1 MKKRIL
7 SLLLLVAMILT
18 MVPVMVSA
26 EEAATESEQIQQATN
41 NEATAD
47 TTPGD
52 LHDWYIKDGLTA
64 LYSTFGADN
73 GVDLT
78 AGTWTSK
85 VGAGVATLG
94 TKARWSAGEFGGI
107 GYTVLYGTVAED
119 GSYVKESSYN
129 NQRVHAVMLDL
140 GKQLPTGDY
149 TVEYFAMYKPYYVAD
164 AEGNILVKDGAK
176 VQSYDAFEGVLPGG
190 CTDTG
195 PIERFGVYAHYT
207 YTIDGQD
214 KAVYNTTDMR
224 RGYSFFCFDNPTWYA
239 GGNGRRWRIDNA
251 TRGVYH
257 LNDVLDTYSITLD
270 EMLTVGTKTVMVDT
284 DVPAVDAEGQPVLD
298 ADGNPTYVQEE
309 QTVPDRKI
317 NVKFSLFRGATA
329 YHALSPSTTKKGESS
344 YYDPMVKT
352 DNTLYLAAARPADFF
367 GVRVYDRALTISE
380 LRQNRA
386 VDILLYY
393 GIALDASVVANAA
406 AQKAVCGAIY
416 DFEIVTDATAKAA
429 KKAELETLV
438 AKALENAKI
447 IGLYAAPESMT
458 SFFTI
463 YVPDSINLTTG
474 KWADLIGGDAAS
486 FGKAPT
492 ETEPSRWFKNA
503 DGSVGSNTFVGYV
516 KADGTKA
523 MNTTV
528 NNDKDSIAALG
539 ISIANHAYWKNNG
552 LIFGTTKL
560 PTEDFTVEYMAMY
573 RPYLVA
579 DADKSTATEVVYARD
594 AEGNLIE
601 AYSLFGTTPAT
612 TDYGSPGGRPVDSIG
627 DFTTLTQ
634 RVDSTSGWGSSI
646 RGTQHWMYGLHYWGT
661 TSQRNWLGTA
671 GGWGKTSGLANAA
684 DTFKHNNV
692 IKVYGVSLDETDHA
706 DDNTSILFTLY
717 RDANKYASADGI
729 SWDGSNTN
737 KYYTSELSSAA
748 EFYLSGNQ
756 PTDFYGVRI
765 YNKAL
770 SNAEKAQNVAADLIL
785 YYGIELDAKTLANA
799 ELMEVIYTALSTFTF
814 EKDEAAKAAKK
825 VEIEAAVA
833 DAENRLAAI
842 TLDGTLYVT
851 EGLSSLFTA
860 FAGTTQYMVEE
871 NGSNKIWL
879 DRAGT
884 GNATFQGSIWTLGAN
899 GGVGKIY
906 WRGTS
911 TGGVISV
918 GSEAWNTPWGKTPL
932 SLGLE
937 LLPNDDYTVEY
948 LAYFPPIY
956 AKDAATGEAVAHYTA
971 GYTESYHVVDMY
983 GFLEFCTVYPGGKFD
998 GLNNYLRGRIG
1009 DAGLKSWGGT
1019 SGGGTYGFGSVNFKI
1034 NKRDTLKV
1042 DTHGLYRDETSI
1054 YDEETGELTEVKASY
1069 VTLYNTVESHKY
1081 TNFTTAYVSGGVQG
1095 VYVSSTEMK
1104 DGKYYFGDD
1113 TGRDFFLSSTAGA
1126 TFYALRVYDRVLTK
1140 EEREQNRMADVLYY
1154 YGIELT
1160 AEQKAN
1166 EDLMAYL
1173 TATAVATALEQDAS
1187 AYAAEKAAFKKAI
1200 DDFSKFQAY
1209 EYIIDNMYAAQD
1221 NLVANYTTFVPGQ
1234 YDLSAG
1240 TWTDRVDG
1248 KTATLV
1254 TKARWSAGEFGGIG
1268 FNTFCGAFNAAG
1280 EYENSVGSNN
1290 FSTSVRLEFGIAQLP
1305 ADDFTVEYVAMYKPL
1320 YVYDANQVDN
1330 IARDAA
1336 GNKIE
1341 TFSQNVDTTGLF
1353 ADKGSIDNLGWFQSL
1368 TGALD
1373 GQTYKD
1379 WRAGYSAEQT
1389 RGALHWAFGQQN
1401 GESSGWY
1408 TGAQRYWLGN
1418 NAIITGGLNKVGDAY
1433 QTNNQVRAY
1442 AITLKENT
1450 TGEGDSAVTEA
1461 IFSLYRDG
1469 ALYNSNEAVNAINS
1483 SANGYADGG
1492 YYVAGTEYDAKCR
1505 FWLSNKRP
1513 TDFFAVRIYDKV
1525 LTEAEKNHNHLL
1537 DLIMFYELDVP
1548 MDILEDASLS
1558 AELAALLSGLSFATD
1573 AIEGAANL
1581 LMIADAIE
1589 AIQTTSALY
1598 TLYVQEGL
1606 VGNFTALSAKDM
1618 MASVEGGT
1626 WANRVAGGA
1635 AATMGNK
1642 QYWHKNSNGSV
1653 GFNIFYGGVDAN
1665 GTYNTDSSYN
1675 NYAIHGT
1682 RLEFGIGLL
1691 PKNDFTVE
1699 MVAQINPVY
1708 AADAYGNPAGET
1720 FLLNGTTPGNQQY
1733 GDHATTPIHQLG
1745 YFQAW
1750 TTNRDGVHGGFSARG
1765 AWVWTA
1771 STAADW
1777 GGACQWHGMYGDNG
1791 KGVDGN
1797 KFPISGSVHTYTITR
1812 DEGMKDVT
1820 NKAGEVQ
1827 NIYNAEYTLRRD
1839 TVKFDSI
1846 NLNAVFQA
1854 EKGGAA
1860 YTNMPDFTK
1869 DDTGYFYLSERISTD
1884 FYAVRIYNRALSVEE
1899 LQGNHLVDIII
1910 YYGLEID
1917 EKIYDEDLFAAAAY
1931 ALSAAEIV
1939 TDASAKAANRALYQ
1953 ARLDAA
1959 LGEGKI
1965 EEICDYTQ
1973 YYAQNGLVALYTAFA
1988 GDTTANVIEGV
1999 WANRVEGGKDATF
2012 KGSIYWTKKTEGVGY
2027 SLTLTNWTA
2036 AKYTVGLDLP
2046 AEYEDF
2052 ANFTVETFAKVEG
2065 ITNADG
2071 TRYVNVYKPASTD
2084 EEGNEIPASGKQ
2096 YGVYAGG
2103 LSAFRFGILNSL
2115 FFSSLDKN
2123 ATQSLAQRWYLNNQ
2137 GYPDGT
2143 PTVPYEN
2150 ISGGTT
2156 DQSWRLMGPEDTPTA
2171 GLMQITKKTTANDV
2185 TYQIGYNASET
2196 LVADATISLDRYN
2209 EIAGTKKAN
2218 DYSSYFSLFNGI
2230 PATVYAV
2237 RVYDRVLTQAEK
2249 EQNAFV
2255 DKAAYF
2261 RIDLTGFEELDG
2273 ETQMNII
2280 GRFAT
2285 IGANAD
2291 RDIVQA
2297 IYNFMSGADN
2307 ESLASK
2313 VVAFDGYAPILS
2325 GASGYRVLF
2334 NVNTDSRDLFESMGY
2349 TVTYGAIVAP
2359 GGNYNAVEDVTIDNE
2374 DAIVVTVNGPYG
2386 TNVYYNLAG
2395 AGKYQYSVAVTS
2407 TDSALYGADMIV
2419 RGYVALTDADGN
2431 TQYVYV
2437 DVYENE
2443 ILDGEV
2449 SILAAADY
2457 FVNDFDG
2464 DIATQYKYMNSA
2476 ALRAILAE
2484 CGLTGRVALEDDLAI
2499 FVDAENGSDE
2509 NNGLSAD
2516 NAYATLEAAMAAAK
2530 AHLGKPGIKNVVIN
2544 LAAGEYS
2551 VTETLKLSAED
2562 ILADEYSFRVTG
2574 QGDDTVVNALTTIDN
2589 SSVEYDDNTGAA
2601 YVQLEADANGD
2612 YPALRAVFGDGELLT
2627 MAHLGDKDNL
2637 LGTID
2642 SIHFVGADGNILQ
2655 DTEGKQFYHVYDD
2668 GSKNDWALTSE
2679 GAKMVEYAVFNLPLE
2694 ALEHLDESAYEG
2706 AELHFTQAWTYNVS
2720 VIDHVVFDYDAG
2732 LARAYVV
2739 FSEMSQSM
2747 YRGYNVKGY
2756 YFWLENSLGF
2766 IGENPDTYYYDQ
2778 ESGKLY
2784 FYEENYYLEDM
2795 TIAYSPIDQLF
2806 AFDGVNN
2813 ITFENLTLTG
2823 LDNKMAAVKTG
2834 YGFGQAGAAS
2844 IYTKGQARQS
2854 VGFTNAALVYANNV
2868 NGLTVQNVTVKNALS
2883 AGIVTKGISENVTID
2898 SSIFENLG
2906 DAAIRIGNGAY
2917 SGTTYTKGLTITNN
2931 YVTNIGIFD
2940 KAAVAV
2946 QSFAVA
2952 NAKIVGNTVVNVPYS
2967 GFSFGWIWST
2977 IGNTAEDIISGAA
2990 FSTFNMEIAY
3000 NYITDCMTCTGDGG
3014 PIYLLGGN
3022 VRRSENDATAYNF
3035 MHHNYVNMSEE
3046 TGLHGNN
3053 AKSRRF
3059 AMGYY
3064 HDNSSSNWIDYENV
3078 LINTSTGTFNAWYMQ
3093 HIEKCEAQNIKLIN
3107 NYHIGVSK
3115 TANGYNLAEV
3125 YTNGKVVN
3133 ADFGIVANDYVYA
3146 NANALKNNTSIG
3158 VQTYANAT
3166 TKESP
3171 ANASTIVAG
3180 IFAAAGSDL
3189 APEAKVSGLSWTAP
3203 AVDRVV
3209 LMDADIA
3216 DVSGFEGVEV
3226 HSVTF
3231 TDGERTTVTQ
3241 GVAGVKVAVP
3251 AIFAEDGYTYE
3262 FSVDGVVVDP
3272 AEIVIGDADITVDVK
3287 ITVKT
3292 YTLLIKDG
3300 MQTVELVLPYGE
3312 KVVFPEEF
3320 FKTGYATTFTTTDGE
3335 VLDADNFTMP
3345 ATNLEVR
3352 ATYALEKHMVTFTD
3366 ANGVKHEFYSTYGAN
3381 VPMPTTKFTAPFGH
3395 TTKYFVDGVEVK
3407 SLTVPTSDLAVE
3419 VRYVPNTYDVK
3430 FVNKIGVT
3438 ETPYATIQVVF
3449 GQAITLPAAPEAFE
3463 AEGYRYIFTGWLGYT
3478 EGMILETEG
3487 ITFYTEWTAEEIK
3500 PDVPELA
3507 AGDINGDGVVDI
3519 ADIVAVINKAS
3530 GAELDAEAYPGDT
3543 DINADGVVDIADI
3556 VAVINIASGS
3566 AS

>member
-26 EEAATESEQIQQATN
+26 EEAATESVQQQPDN
-41 NEATAD
+41 NETVAD
-47 TTPGD
+47 ATPGD
-52 LHDWYIKDGLTA
+52 LHDWYVKDGLTA
-64 LYSTFGADN
+64 LYSTFGANN
-73 GVDLT
+73 GVNLT
-78 AGTWTSK
+78 DGTWTSK
-85 VGAGVATLG
+85 VGTGVATLG
-94 TKARWSAGEFGGI
+94 VKERWSVGEYGGI
-107 GYTVLYGTVAED
+107 GYNVLYGTVAED
-119 GSYVKESSYN
+119 GSYVKESSFN
-129 NQRVHAVMLDL
+129 NHNNTNLYL
-140 GKQLPTGDY
+140 GFGLSQLNNGDF
-149 TVEYFAMYKPYYVAD
+149 TVEYMAMQKPLYVAD
-164 AEGNILVKDGAK
+164 AEGKILVKDGKK
-176 VQSYDAFEGVLPGG
+176 VESYDAFGEKGLPSGLASSDPGYPVDMLGWVTSWSNRIDDAYWTGG
-190 CTDTG
+190 RG
-195 PIERFGVYAHYT
+195 ELYWI
-207 YTIDGQD
+207 
-214 KAVYNTTDMR
+214 YN
-224 RGYSFFCFDNPTWYA
+224 NNTWY
-239 GGNGRRWRIDNA
+239 GGRNTYRLDA
-251 TRGVYH
+251 FTT
-257 LNDVLDTYSITLD
+257 NDPLKNNNV
-270 EMLTVGTKTVMVDT
+270 VGTYALWMDETQGVATVDNKVQVPNVDE
-284 DVPAVDAEGQPVLD
+284 AGNPVLD
-298 ADGNPTYVQEE
+298 AAGNPTYTEKTEKVQVA
-309 QTVPDRKI
+309 T
-317 NVKFSLFRGATA
+317 NNAKFVLYRNTTEYSVITFSTENIGKNAAIIWHDAGTAFKSGAKFL
-329 YHALSPSTTKKGESS
+329 LSRATPI
-344 YYDPMVKT
+344 
-352 DNTLYLAAARPADFF
+352 DFF
-367 GVRVYDRALTISE
+367 SVRIYDRALTISE
-380 LRQNRA
+380 MRQNRA

-393 GIALDASVVANAA
+393 GIELSAEDAADEVKMQGIYGAISGFALETDAS
-406 AQKAVCGAIY
+406 
-416 DFEIVTDATAKAA
+416 AKAA
-429 KKAELETLV
+429 KKAE
-438 AKALENAKI
+438 
-447 IGLYAAPESMT
+447 
-458 SFFTI
+458 
-463 YVPDSINLTTG
+463 
-474 KWADLIGGDAAS
+474 
-486 FGKAPT
+486 
-492 ETEPSRWFKNA
+492 
-503 DGSVGSNTFVGYV
+503 
-516 KADGTKA
+516 
-523 MNTTV
+523 
-528 NNDKDSIAALG
+528 
-539 ISIANHAYWKNNG
+539 
-552 LIFGTTKL
+552 
-560 PTEDFTVEYMAMY
+560 
-573 RPYLVA
+573 
-579 DADKSTATEVVYARD
+579 
-594 AEGNLIE
+594 
-601 AYSLFGTTPAT
+601 
-612 TDYGSPGGRPVDSIG
+612 
-627 DFTTLTQ
+627 
-634 RVDSTSGWGSSI
+634 
-646 RGTQHWMYGLHYWGT
+646 
-661 TSQRNWLGTA
+661 
-671 GGWGKTSGLANAA
+671 
-684 DTFKHNNV
+684 
-692 IKVYGVSLDETDHA
+692 
-706 DDNTSILFTLY
+706 
-717 RDANKYASADGI
+717 
-729 SWDGSNTN
+729 
-737 KYYTSELSSAA
+737 
-748 EFYLSGNQ
+748 
-756 PTDFYGVRI
+756 
-765 YNKAL
+765 
-770 SNAEKAQNVAADLIL
+770 
-785 YYGIELDAKTLANA
+785 
-799 ELMEVIYTALSTFTF
+799 
-814 EKDEAAKAAKK
+814 
-825 VEIEAAVA
+825 IEAAIA
-833 DAENRLAAI
+833 DATNRLAVM

-851 EGLSSLFTA
+851 EGLTSLFTA
-860 FAGTTQYMVEE
+860 FGDTTKYTVAED
-871 NGSNKIWL
+871 GSNKIWVN
-879 DRAGT
+879 RANN
-884 GNATFQGSIWTLGAN
+884 GNATFKGSIWTIGAN
-899 GGVGKIY
+899 GGVGKTYI
-906 WRGTS
+906 RGTTQNGEFVMGTDKNGNPAWQATNNSS
-911 TGGVISV
+911 TP
-918 GSEAWNTPWGKTPL
+918 NTSITSDYAL
-932 SLGLE
+932 HLGLD

-948 LAYFPPIY
+948 LAYFPPMY
-956 AKDAATGEAVAHYTA
+956 AVDVDTGEHTAHYKGT
-971 GYTESYHVVDMY
+971 YTESGYCAVDMY
-983 GFLEFCTVYPGGKFD
+983 GFLEFDSVYPGGAFD
-998 GLNNYLRGRIG
+998 GINNYIRGRIG
-1009 DAGLKSWGGT
+1009 DAGLKAWGGA
-1019 SGGGTYGFGSVNFKI
+1019 SGGSTYGFGSLNFKI
-1034 NKRDTLKV
+1034 DKRDTLKV
-1042 DTHGLYRDETSI
+1042 DTYGVYRDETTVM
-1054 YDEETGELTEVKASY
+1054 DGDTVVEVKANY
-1069 VTLYNTVESHKY
+1069 GTLYNTTVSHKL
-1081 TNFTTAYVSGGVQG
+1081 TNFSTAYTALGGHKVSG
-1095 VYVSSTEMK
+1095 TEMK
-1104 DGKYYFGDD
+1104 EGKYYFGDD
-1113 TGRDFFLSSTAGA
+1113 TGRDFYLSKTAGA
-1126 TFYALRVYDRVLTK
+1126 TFYALRIYDRVLTQA
-1140 EEREQNRMADVLYY
+1140 EREQNRMADVLYY

-1160 AEQKAN
+1160 AEQLAN

-1173 TATAVATALEQDAS
+1173 TATALTTALEQDAS
-1187 AYAAEKAAFKKAI
+1187 AYAAAKAQFADMIK
-1200 DDFSKFQAY
+1200 DFSRIQAY

-1248 KTATLV
+1248 KTATLASKKEWAV
-1254 TKARWSAGEFGGIG
+1254 GEHGGIG
-1268 FNTFCGAFNAAG
+1268 FTGFHGVFENG
-1280 EYENSVGSNN
+1280 EYVGDASSNTITDRGSTNARLN
-1290 FSTSVRLEFGIAQLP
+1290 FTIDQLP
-1305 ADDFTVEYVAMYKPL
+1305 NGDFTVEYVAMYKPM
-1320 YVYDANQVDN
+1320 YVYDGTQADK

-1341 TFSQNVDTTGLF
+1341 TFSQTPDTTGNF
-1353 ADKGSIDNLGWFQSL
+1353 ADDGPIDNLGWFQSL
-1368 TGALD
+1368 TGQLD
-1373 GQTYKD
+1373 GQIIPD
-1379 WRAGYSAEQT
+1379 WRGETTPEQT
-1389 RGALHWAFGQQN
+1389 RGASYWVFGHNYGDSSAWYADN
-1401 GESSGWY
+1401 GARQTW
-1408 TGAQRYWLGN
+1408 WLGAN
-1418 NAIITGGLNKVGDAY
+1418 RTAAGGLHKLGDSY
-1433 QTNNQVRAY
+1433 QTNNQVRTY
-1442 AITLKENT
+1442 AITLKETT
-1450 TGEGDSAVTEA
+1450 TGEGDAAVTEA

-1469 ALYNSNEAVNAINS
+1469 AFYNSNEAVGEINT
-1483 SANGYADGG
+1483 SAEGVKDGG
-1492 YYVAGTEYDAKCR
+1492 YYAPGTEYDETCR
-1505 FWLSNKRP
+1505 FWLSQNRP

-1548 MDILEDASLS
+1548 MDILQDASLS
-1558 AELAALLSGLSFATD
+1558 AELATLLSGLSFATD

-1598 TLYVQEGL
+1598 SLYAQEGL

-1618 MASVEGGT
+1618 MASVESGA
-1626 WANRVAGGA
+1626 WANRVAGGT

-1675 NYAIHGT
+1675 NYTTTGT

-1691 PKNDFTVE
+1691 PKDDFTVE

-1720 FLLNGTTPGNQQY
+1720 FLLNGTTPGSQQY
-1733 GDHATTPIHQLG
+1733 GTHATTPIHQLG

-1750 TTNRDGVHGGFSARG
+1750 TTNRDGVHGGFSARS

-1771 STAADW
+1771 STATDW
-1777 GGACQWHGMYGDNG
+1777 EGACQWHGMYGDRS
-1791 KGVDGN
+1791 KGVDSN
-1797 KFPISGSVHTYTITR
+1797 AFPIRGSVHTYTITR
-1812 DEGMKDVT
+1812 EEGMKDIT
-1820 NKAGEVQ
+1820 NKDGEVQ

-1854 EKGGAA
+1854 EKGGTK

-1884 FYAVRIYNRALSVEE
+1884 FYAVRIYNRVLSTEE

-1910 YYGLEID
+1910 YYGLAVD
-1917 EKIYDEDLFAAAAY
+1917 EKIYDPEMFAAAAY

-1953 ARLDAA
+1953 ARLDSAM
-1959 LGEGKI
+1959 GEGKI

-1988 GDTTANVIEGV
+1988 GDETANVLEGV
-1999 WANRVEGGKDATF
+1999 WQNRVEGGKDATF
-2012 KGSIYWTKKTEGVGY
+2012 KGSVYWTKKTEGVGY
-2027 SLTLTNWTA
+2027 SMTLTNWKA

-2046 AEYEDF
+2046 TEYEEF

-2071 TRYVNVYKPASTD
+2071 TRYVNVYTPASTD
-2084 EEGNEIPASGKQ
+2084 EEGNEIPASGGQ
-2096 YGVYAGG
+2096 HGVYAGG

-2123 ATQSLAQRWYLNNQ
+2123 ASQSLAQRWYLNNQ

-2143 PTVPYEN
+2143 PTVPHEN

-2171 GLMQITKKTTANDV
+2171 GLMQITKKTTASDV

-2196 LVADATISLDRYN
+2196 LVTDATISLERYN
-2209 EIAGTKKAN
+2209 EIAGTKKGN

-2273 ETQMNII
+2273 KTQIDII
-2280 GRFAT
+2280 KRFTT
-2285 IGANAD
+2285 IGTNAD
-2291 RDIVQA
+2291 ASIVQA

-2307 ESLASK
+2307 ESLAGK
-2313 VVAFDGYAPILS
+2313 VVSFDGYAPILS

-2334 NVNTDSRDLFESMGY
+2334 NVNTDSRDLFESMDY

-2419 RGYVALTDADGN
+2419 RGFVALTDADGN

-2484 CGLTGRVALEDDLAI
+2484 CGVEGRVALEDDLAI

-2574 QGDDTVVNALTTIDN
+2574 QGDETVVNALTTIDN
-2589 SSVEYDDNTGAA
+2589 SDVLYDDNTGAA
-2601 YVQLEADANGD
+2601 YVQLEADANGE
-2612 YPALRAVFGDGELLT
+2612 YPALRAVFGDGEMLT
-2627 MAHLGDKDNL
+2627 MAHFGDAENL
-2637 LGTID
+2637 LGKID
-2642 SIHFVGADGNILQ
+2642 SIHFVGADGNILV
-2655 DTEGKQFYHVYDD
+2655 DTEGQQIYHVYDD
-2668 GSKNDWALTSE
+2668 GTKNDWALTSE
-2679 GAKMVEYAVFNLPLE
+2679 GAKLVEYAVFNLPLDD
-2694 ALEHLDESAYEG
+2694 LQNLDESAYVG

-2720 VIDHVVFDYDAG
+2720 VIDHVEFDYDAG

-2739 FSEMSQSM
+2739 FSQMAQSM
-2747 YRGYNVKGY
+2747 YRDYNVKGQ
-2756 YFWLENSLGF
+2756 YFWFENSLGF
-2766 IGENPDTYYYDQ
+2766 ISSENPDTYYYDR
-2778 ESGKLY
+2778 EDGKLY
-2784 FYEENYYLEDM
+2784 FYEENYYLADM

-2813 ITFENLTLTG
+2813 ITFENLTMMG
-2823 LDNKMAAVKTG
+2823 LDNKMAADKVG
-2834 YGFGQAGAAS
+2834 YGFGQAGYAS
-2844 IYTKGQARQS
+2844 IYTKGQSRQS
-2854 VGFTNAALVYANNV
+2854 VGFTNAALIYANNV
-2868 NGLTVQNVTVKNALS
+2868 DGLTVKNVTVKNALS

-2906 DAAIRIGNGAY
+2906 DAAIRVGTGAY
-2917 SGTTYTKGLTITNN
+2917 SATTYTKGLTITNN
-2931 YVTNIGIFD
+2931 YVTNVGIFD

-2952 NAKIVGNTVVNVPYS
+2952 NAEIVGNTVVNVPCS
-2967 GFSFGWIWST
+2967 AFSFGWIWST
-2977 IGNTAEDIISGAA
+2977 IDQTAENIIGGSA

-3000 NYITDCMTCTGDGG
+3000 NYVTDCMTCTGDGG
-3014 PIYLLGGN
+3014 PFYLLGGN
-3022 VRRSENDATAYNF
+3022 VKRSADDATAYNF

-3053 AKSRRF
+3053 ATSKRF

-3093 HIEKCEAQNIKLIN
+3093 HIEDCEAQNIKLIN

-3115 TANGYNLAEV
+3115 TANGYNMAEV
-3125 YTNGKVVN
+3125 YTNGQVVN
-3133 ADFGIVANDYVYA
+3133 ADFGIVANDYVYE
-3146 NANALKNNTSIG
+3146 NVNALKNNTSIG

-3171 ANASTIVAG
+3171 ANASTVVAS

-3203 AVDRVV
+3203 AADRVV
-3209 LMDADIA
+3209 LMDAEIA
-3216 DVSGFEGVEV
+3216 DISGFEGVEV

-3241 GVAGVKVAVP
+3241 GVAGVKVGVP

-3300 MQTVELVLPYGE
+3300 IQTVELVLPYGE
-3312 KVVFPEEF
+3312 KVVFPEAF
-3320 FKTGYATTFTTTDGE
+3320 FKTGYVTTFITTEGV
-3335 VLDADNFTMP
+3335 VLDAENFTMP
-3345 ATNLEVR
+3345 ANDVEVR
-3352 ATYALEKHMVTFTD
+3352 ANYALEKHMVTFKD
-3366 ANGVKHEFYSTYGAN
+3366 NNGATYKYNATYGSS
-3381 VPMPTTKFTAPFGH
+3381 VPMPTSKFTAPFGH

-3407 SLTVPTSDLAVE
+3407 SLTVPTSDLEVE
-3419 VRYVPNTYDVK
+3419 VRYVPSTYDVK

-3449 GQAITLPAAPEAFE
+3449 GQAITLPEAPEAFE
-3463 AEGYRYIFTGWLGYT
+3463 AEGYRYIFAGWLGYT
-3478 EGMILETEG
+3478 EGMLLETEG
-3487 ITFYTEWTAEEIK
+3487 ATFYTEWTAEEII

-3530 GAELDAEAYPGDT
+3530 GADLDAETYPGNT